1 MLYRSLRLCYTV
13 SLRLGYIV
21 SLSLGYT
28 LKERIQCD
36 DETLY
41 FLSIWKRVWTV
52 KSWGNNLWRPDAV
65 DEGDSFDLVQHQKYQ
80 YQALI
85 LGRTTIDD
93 NFTYYENHR

>member
-41 FLSIWKRVWTV
+41 FCHMETSLDGKIMGKY
-52 KSWGNNLWRPDAV
+52 LWRPDAV

>member
-1 MLYRSLRLCYTV
+1 MLYR

-41 FLSIWKRVWTV
+41 FLPY
-52 KSWGNNLWRPDAV
+52 GN
-65 DEGDSFDLVQHQKYQ
+65 EF
-80 YQALI
+80 
-85 LGRTTIDD
+85 GR
-93 NFTYYENHR
+93 